1 MKKHKINPDV
11 RPEIILVILFFACF
25 VIGMIIS
32 FMVHGESPDERY
44 QWLNTSLMYLRYGE
58 INYGDVLF
66 YVLKKRCSIIFLLFL
81 ICMTGKGRLFL
92 PVGGAIAG
100 AFCGFYVT
108 EFVCCKGILGS
119 GLFIM
124 TLFPHYICYAYG
136 YYALVALFSRSTVAR
151 KNINRSGQY
160 KERPVTGNR
169 IDFIKKYVP
178 IAVVIIGIVL
188 ECYVNP
194 FFLKIFLKFF
204 M

>member
-1 MKKHKINPDV
+1 MKKHRINLDL
-11 RPEIILVILFFACF
+11 RPEMILVLLFFAGF
-25 VIGMIIS
+25 IIGMTIS
-32 FMVHGESPDERY
+32 FMVNKDAADERY

-66 YVLKKRCSIIFLLFL
+66 YVLKKRCSIILFLLL
-81 ICMTGKGRLFL
+81 ICVTKKGRLFI
-92 PVGGAIAG
+92 PIGGAIAG

-136 YYALVALFSRSTVAR
+136 YYALVALFSKGTVTR
-151 KNINRSGQY
+151 KKINHIGQY
-160 KERPVTGNR
+160 GGALAEGNR
-169 IDFIKKYVP
+169 NDFIKKYIP

-194 FFLKIFLKFF
+194 FFLKIFLKIF

>member
-1 MKKHKINPDV
+1 MKKHKINLDV
-11 RPEIILVILFFACF
+11 RPEMILALLFFAGF
-25 VIGMIIS
+25 IIGMIIS
-32 FMVHGESPDERY
+32 FIANKEPADEKY

-66 YVLKKRCSIIFLLFL
+66 YVLKKRCSIILFLLL

-136 YYALVALFSRSTVAR
+136 YYALVMLFSKSTVVR
-151 KNINRSGQY
+151 KGINQVGQY
-160 KERPVTGNR
+160 GTLTAERNR
-169 IDFIKKYVP
+169 IDFIKKYIP

-194 FFLKIFLKFF
+194 FFLKIFLKIF